1 MDQAEIDKLV
11 EKAQTKDTL
20 KQMFE
25 LTVEDRVERWRE
37 VKPHNTIP
45 SSHFAA
51 VSAECYELY
60 RDSHFYGAISL
71 SQSVAEALLRFLC
84 EKNDVEP
91 DKERYWE
98 NIKKVR
104 KLGLSDE
111 LLKLFKAIRQARNDY
126 HHLNPAIETDR
137 QALGVLAK
145 EKLQTLQAIE
155 SEIFAYTTNEGKI
168 NPKNPQYWDVN
179 TTNNMMEV
187 YLRID

>member
-1 MDQAEIDKLV
+1 MDQAKINKLV
-11 EKAQTKDTL
+11 EKAQAKDTL
-20 KQMFE
+20 NRMFE
-25 LTVEDRVERWRE
+25 LTLDARTERWCE
-37 VKPHNTIP
+37 IKPHNIIP
-45 SSHFAA
+45 NSHFAA

-60 RDSHFYGAISL
+60 RDGHFYGAISL

-84 EKNDVEP
+84 EKNGIEP
-91 DKERYWE
+91 DEERYWE
-98 NIKKVR
+98 NIKKLK
-104 KLGLSDE
+104 KLGLGDE
-111 LLKLFKAIRQARNDY
+111 LLKLFRAIRQARNDY
-126 HHLNPAIETDR
+126 HHLNPAIEIDR

-168 NPKNPQYWDVN
+168 NPKNPQYWDVS

>member
-1 MDQAEIDKLV
+1 MDEAQINKLV
-11 EKAQTKDTL
+11 EKAQAKDTL

-25 LTVEDRVERWRE
+25 LTLDARTERWCE
-37 VKPHNTIP
+37 IKPHNIIP
-45 SSHFAA
+45 NSHFAA

-60 RDSHFYGAISL
+60 RDGHFYGAISL

-84 EKNDVEP
+84 EKNGIEP
-91 DKERYWE
+91 DEERYWE
-98 NIKKVR
+98 NIKKL
-104 KLGLSDE
+104 KKFGIDEE

-126 HHLNPAIETDR
+126 HHLNPAIETDV
-137 QALGVLAK
+137 QASGALAK

-168 NPKNPQYWDVN
+168 NPAHPQYWDLDASTN
-179 TTNNMMEV
+179 TMQV